1 MNATPASST
10 PPTGEP
16 RPRESVRPASAGRIA
31 LVGAGPGDER
41 LLTLR
46 AAQLLGQAD
55 LVISRREPGP
65 RVREL
70 IAPGADVVVL
80 TGTSASTDTD
90 MALTPRPRRA
100 PSPPRA
106 PGPVRWPSRT

>member
-55 LVISRREPGP
+55 LVIAAREPGP

-70 IAPGADVVVL
+70 IAPGAHVVVL
-80 TGTSASTDTD
+80 TGTGAQH
-90 MALTPRPRRA
+90 
-100 PSPPRA
+100 
-106 PGPVRWPSRT
+106 

>member
-16 RPRESVRPASAGRIA
+16 RPTKSVRPASAGRIA

-55 LVISRREPGP
+55 LVIAGASPG
-65 RVREL
+65 R
-70 IAPGADVVVL
+70 G
-80 TGTSASTDTD
+80 SAS
-90 MALTPRPRRA
+90 
-100 PSPPRA
+100 
-106 PGPVRWPSRT
+106 